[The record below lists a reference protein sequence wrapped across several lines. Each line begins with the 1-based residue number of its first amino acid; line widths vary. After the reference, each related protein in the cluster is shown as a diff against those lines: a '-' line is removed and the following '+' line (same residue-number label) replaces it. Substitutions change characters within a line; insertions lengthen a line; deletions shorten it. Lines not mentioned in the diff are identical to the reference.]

1 MLYAF
6 YLVILFSYCNIFFL
20 SISWMILFLILINA
34 YNLLFVFVVFGG
46 FYYFFFCFKKH
57 SNTLI
62 FCSCCCNV
70 NTNLLSFFLF
80 VVSNNAVIQE
90 RFYKEIHKVFLLLFL
105 YILIHIQN
113 IWYKSV
119 VIVFA
124 VYISILFIF
133 VCTYKLCVIM

>member
-1 MLYAF
+1 MEILF
-6 YLVILFSYCNIFFL
+6 LSIKKTSLGEFSFVIRFLFSYIISVLQYFFL

-34 YNLLFVFVVFGG
+34 YNLLFVFVVFGT
-46 FYYFFFCFKKH
+46 FYYFFCFKKH

-105 YILIHIQN
+105 YIY
-113 IWYKSV
+113 WYIYK
-119 VIVFA
+119 IFDINQLLLFLL
-124 VYISILFIF
+124 YI
-133 VCTYKLCVIM
+133 